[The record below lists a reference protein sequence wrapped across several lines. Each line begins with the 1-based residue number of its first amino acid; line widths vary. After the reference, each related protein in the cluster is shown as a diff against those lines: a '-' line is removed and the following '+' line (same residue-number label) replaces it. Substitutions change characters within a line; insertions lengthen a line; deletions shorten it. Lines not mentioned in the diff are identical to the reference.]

1 MKEIISYGR
10 FRCREMAP
18 HKNLG
23 MEITYVEQGML
34 DWMVE
39 GRAESVAP
47 GTIFFTLPWQVHG
60 SVQDQEPEN
69 TVCHVLFRLDR
80 DYADRC
86 RTFRFPAR
94 LGFSRAEMDV
104 LSAVM
109 AGSVRHAFPATAAM
123 RWMMPALIAE
133 LQGAHDLRE
142 THVFTL
148 LRGVLVE
155 LKRIISGE
163 AVNENLHTRTEA
175 NVKALLSALAADCG
189 RAWTLDS
196 IARQA
201 GVQRTRLNAIVQKL
215 TGGTPM
221 AYLARL
227 RIEHAKTLLR
237 ETDISVT
244 DIAFDCGFGSSQYFA
259 NRFHGVTGLT
269 PSRYRRTC
277 FGADGRS
284 GRPLQDVA
292 FRSEAEEIERVA
304 HFTSESA

>member
-18 HKNLG
+18 HRNRG

-69 TVCHVLFRLDR
+69 MVCHVLFRLER
-80 DYADRC
+80 DYDVPIRS
-86 RTFRFPAR
+86 FRFPAR
-94 LGFSRAEMDV
+94 LGFGHAEMAA
-104 LSAVM
+104 LSTAM
-109 AGSVRHAFPATAAM
+109 AGSARHAFPATAAM

-133 LQGAHDLRE
+133 LQGARELRA

-163 AVNENLHTRTEA
+163 AVNEGLLTRTEA
-175 NVKALLSALAADCG
+175 RVKTLLAALAADCG
-189 RAWTLDS
+189 QDWTL
-196 IARQA
+196 ATMAAQC
-201 GVQRTRLNAIVQKL
+201 GLQRTRLNAVVQKL

-221 AYLARL
+221 EYLARL

-237 ETDISVT
+237 ETDRPVT
-244 DIAFDCGFGSSQYFA
+244 DIAFACGFNSSQYLA
-259 NRFHGVTGLT
+259 SRFHRVTGLT
-269 PSRYRRTC
+269 PSRYRRHC
-277 FGADGRS
+277 YGADGRS

-292 FRSEAEEIERVA
+292 FRSESEEVQRVVN
-304 HFTSESA
+304 FTTEPA